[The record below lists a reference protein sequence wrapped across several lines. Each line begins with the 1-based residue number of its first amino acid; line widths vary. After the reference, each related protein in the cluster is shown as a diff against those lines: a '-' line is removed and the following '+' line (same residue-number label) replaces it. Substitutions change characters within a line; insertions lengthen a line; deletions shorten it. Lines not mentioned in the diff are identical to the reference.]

1 MELSELLQWWNLI
14 FVLPFI
20 GAVIYILLIGTAAP
34 DHGVDAHADA
44 SVGLDHGVD
53 HALDAGHDL
62 SHPDASVS
70 VGRALE
76 FFGVGRVPLSIV
88 LPMFWIIWSFV
99 GFVSNTLLA
108 RLIAAQPAYVLV
120 SIVMATVIAATI
132 TGQVAR
138 MFARFMPRTQTY
150 GVDREDLVGSVGVA
164 GYPGVSQRFGEARV
178 YDVHNNQ
185 HIVACRIRLDG
196 DPVKTGE
203 KILLID
209 YDRNNRVFLVEA
221 YDDSA

>member
-20 GAVIYILLIGTAAP
+20 GAVIYILLLGTAAP
-34 DHGVDAHADA
+34 DHGMDAHADA

-53 HALDAGHDL
+53 SALGAGHDL
-62 SHPDASVS
+62 PHPDAPVS

-88 LPMFWIIWSFV
+88 IPMFWIIWSFV
-99 GFVSNTLLA
+99 GFVGNTLMA

-120 SIVMATVIAATI
+120 SIVAAAVVAAAV
-132 TGQVAR
+132 TGQVTR
-138 MFARFMPRTQTY
+138 LFARFIPKTQSY
-150 GVDREDLVGSVGVA
+150 GVEREDLVGSIGVA

-178 YDVHNNQ
+178 YDAHNNQ
-185 HIVACRIRLDG
+185 HIVACRIRLNG

-203 KILLID
+203 KVLLID
-209 YDRNNRVFLVEA
+209 YDGTNRVFLVEA
-221 YDDSA
+221 YDDSE

>member
-1 MELSELLQWWNLI
+1 MELSDLLQWWNLI
-14 FVLPFI
+14 FVLPFV
-20 GAVIYILLIGTAAP
+20 GAVIYILVLGTAAP
-34 DHGVDAHADA
+34 DHDVGAHTDA
-44 SVGLDHGVD
+44 SMD
-53 HALDAGHDL
+53 LDAGAEH
-62 SHPDASVS
+62 
-70 VGRALE
+70 ALE
-76 FFGVGRVPLSIV
+76 VGHALSGHDVPVSIGHALAFLGIGRVPLSIV

-203 KILLID
+203 HVLLID
-209 YDRNNRVFLVEA
+209 YDRTNRVFLVEA
-221 YDDSA
+221 YDDSE